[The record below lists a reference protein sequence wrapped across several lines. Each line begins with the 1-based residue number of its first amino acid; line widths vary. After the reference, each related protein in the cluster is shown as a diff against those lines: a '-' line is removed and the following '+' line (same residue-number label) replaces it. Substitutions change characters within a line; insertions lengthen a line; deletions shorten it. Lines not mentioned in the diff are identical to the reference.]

1 MIFFNHLPKTGG
13 LFFLK
18 NYIEPNFENIILHFK
33 DINLLLY
40 KNYNEQLS
48 KINIKLNHDTFIHY
62 HDWLPEKFDFK
73 KIIKNINIKFSF
85 CFIRNPI
92 DIFYSSFYWCKDES
106 IITSFLFK
114 TIDSTTDINI
124 DINDVNNP
132 HDLID
137 YLDNHQKEIVL
148 NEFFINKI
156 FQNNNFNEYNIIFD
170 YKNYISNINF
180 ITNQFK
186 WISMSNVQNYKEI
199 SPSYGKSKNIDKSY
213 KIEFLKKFLEPSIE
227 VYTSLQN
234 KIYKP

>member
-1 MIFFNHLPKTGG
+1 M
-13 LFFLK
+13 K
-18 NYIEPNFENIILHFK
+18 NFIPHRNIENINNNIEYAMCFLMLPMF
-33 DINLLLY
+33 LCG
-40 KNYNEQLS
+40 

-156 FQNNNFNEYNIIFD
+156 SFNF
-170 YKNYISNINF
+170 
-180 ITNQFK
+180 
-186 WISMSNVQNYKEI
+186 
-199 SPSYGKSKNIDKSY
+199 
-213 KIEFLKKFLEPSIE
+213 
-227 VYTSLQN
+227 
-234 KIYKP
+234 